1 MKSLLTAIEE
11 GRLIELPEHDKQK
24 SLTLLA
30 SLIEA
35 VPSVK
40 SHSNIVEGVLARE
53 SQSVTY
59 LGYGWACP
67 HTRTPDEGELICAVG
82 WHPSGI
88 SYGNADGQLVKI
100 IALYYVP
107 ETQRNLYLK
116 EISGI
121 ARCIGANIELQDMS
135 SFSDL
140 NSVRLRL
147 LDIVTESGIKSEHE
161 ARARMI
167 RLEIR
172 PAAVTA
178 DPSAIFDPAL
188 VVPAWIV
195 RDSTGK
201 ITVLSGDDGIVKEL
215 ESLPDGSLCLDKE
228 QVISVK
234 GFSIHVRQTSSFA
247 ENRSM
252 FDCIVVKAPKR

>member
-1 MKSLLTAIEE
+1 MKSLLTALEE
-11 GRLIELPEHDKQK
+11 GRLIELPEPDKQK

-40 SHSNIVEGVLARE
+40 SNSNIVEGVFVRE

-67 HTRTPDEGELICAVG
+67 HTRTSDEGELICAVG
-82 WHPSGI
+82 WHPTGI

-107 ETQRNLYLK
+107 EAQRNSYLK

-121 ARCIGANIELQDMS
+121 VRCIGANPELQDMS
-135 SFSDL
+135 NFSDL

-147 LDIVTESGIKSEHE
+147 LDIVTGSSMKAEHE

-167 RLEIR
+167 RIETR
-172 PAAVTA
+172 PAAPA
-178 DPSAIFDPAL
+178 AFSGMFDPAL
-188 VVPAWIV
+188 VIPAWIV
-195 RDSTGK
+195 RDSAGK
-201 ITVLSGDDGIVKEL
+201 LTVLSKDQGIVKEL
-215 ESLPDGSLCLDKE
+215 ESLPEISLRLDKE
-228 QVISVK
+228 HVISVN
-234 GFSIHVRQTSSFA
+234 GFFIHVRQVSNFA
-247 ENRSM
+247 ENRCM
-252 FDCIVVKAPKR
+252 FDCLVVKAPKK

>member
-1 MKSLLTAIEE
+1 MKSLLTALEE
-11 GRLIELPEHDKQK
+11 GRLIELPEPDKQK

-40 SHSNIVEGVLARE
+40 SNSNIVEGVFVRE
-53 SQSVTY
+53 SQSITY

-67 HTRTPDEGELICAVG
+67 HTRTSDEGELICAVG
-82 WHPSGI
+82 WHPTGI

-107 ETQRNLYLK
+107 ETQRNSYLK

-121 ARCIGANIELQDMS
+121 VRCIGANAELQDMS
-135 SFSDL
+135 NFSDL

-147 LDIVTESGIKSEHE
+147 LDIVTGSSMKAEHE

-167 RLEIR
+167 RIETR
-172 PAAVTA
+172 PAAPAALSGT
-178 DPSAIFDPAL
+178 FDPAL
-188 VVPAWIV
+188 VIPAWTV
-195 RDSTGK
+195 RDSAGK
-201 ITVLSGDDGIVKEL
+201 LTVLSKDQGIVKEL
-215 ESLPDGSLCLDKE
+215 ESLPEISLRLDKE
-228 QVISVK
+228 HVVSVS
-234 GFSIHVRQTSSFA
+234 GFFIHVRQTSNFA
-247 ENRSM
+247 ENRCM
-252 FDCIVVKAPKR
+252 FDCLVVKAPKK

>member
-1 MKSLLTAIEE
+1 MKSLLTALEE
-11 GRLIELPEHDKQK
+11 GRLIELPETDKQK

-40 SHSNIVEGVLARE
+40 SSSKIVEGVLARE
-53 SQSVTY
+53 LQSVTY

-67 HTRTPDEGELICAVG
+67 HTRTSDEGELICSLG

-88 SYGNADGQLVKI
+88 SYGNSDGQPVKI

-107 ETQRNLYLK
+107 ETQRNFYLR

-121 ARCIGANIELQDMS
+121 ARCIGTNLELQDMS
-135 SFSDL
+135 NFNDL

-147 LDIVTESGIKSEHE
+147 LDIVTKSSMKDEHE

-167 RLEIR
+167 HLETR
-172 PAAVTA
+172 TSTA
-178 DPSAIFDPAL
+178 PVVPSGTFDPAL
-188 VVPAWIV
+188 VVPAWIM
-195 RDSTGK
+195 RDSAGI
-201 ITVLSGDDGIVKEL
+201 ITVLSKDHGIVKDL
-215 ESLPDGSLCLDKE
+215 ESLPEISSRLDNE
-228 QVISVK
+228 HVISIND
-234 GFSIHVRQTSSFA
+234 FFIHVRQASNFA
-247 ENRSM
+247 ENRCM
-252 FDCIVVKAPKR
+252 FDCLVVKAPKK

>member
-1 MKSLLTAIEE
+1 LTALEE
-11 GRLIELPEHDKQK
+11 GRLIELPESDKQK

-30 SLIEA
+30 SMIEA

-40 SHSNIVEGVLARE
+40 TNSNIVEGVLARE
-53 SQSVTY
+53 SQAITY

-67 HTRTPDEGELICAVG
+67 HTRTADEGELICAVG
-82 WHPSGI
+82 WHPAGI
-88 SYGNADGQLVKI
+88 SYGNSDGQLVKI

-121 ARCIGANIELQDMS
+121 VRCIGANLELQDMS
-135 SFSDL
+135 NFSDL

-147 LDIVTESGIKSEHE
+147 LDIVTDSSMKAEHE

-167 RLEIR
+167 RLETR
-172 PAAVTA
+172 PVAAPAAPYGT
-178 DPSAIFDPAL
+178 FDPAL

-195 RDSTGK
+195 RDSSGK
-201 ITVLSGDDGIVKEL
+201 LTVLSKDNGIVRDL
-215 ESLPDGSLCLDKE
+215 ESLPEISSRLEKE
-228 QVISVK
+228 QVIAVH
-234 GFSIHVRQTSSFA
+234 GLFIHVRQASNFA
-247 ENRSM
+247 ENRCM
-252 FDCIVVKAPKR
+252 FDCIIVKSPKK